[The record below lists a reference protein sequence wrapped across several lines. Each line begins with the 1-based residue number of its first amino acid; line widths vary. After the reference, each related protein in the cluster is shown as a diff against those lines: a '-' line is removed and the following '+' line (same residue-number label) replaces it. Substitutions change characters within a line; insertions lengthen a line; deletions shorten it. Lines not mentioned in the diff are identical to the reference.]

1 MAALEAMA
9 QGIPVLASRVGALDQ
24 LVDTNSNGWLVASGN
39 DDELADRLQLWLSM
53 SETEK
58 KSFKQAARQTILQ
71 RFSADI
77 AIPQLI
83 SSYGQI
89 AS

>member
-1 MAALEAMA
+1 M
-9 QGIPVLASRVGALDQ
+9 S
-24 LVDTNSNGWLVASGN
+24 
-39 DDELADRLQLWLSM
+39 LQLWLSM
-53 SETEK
+53 SEQK
-58 KSFKQAARQTILQ
+58 KYLFKQAARQTILQ

-83 SSYGQI
+83 FDYGQI